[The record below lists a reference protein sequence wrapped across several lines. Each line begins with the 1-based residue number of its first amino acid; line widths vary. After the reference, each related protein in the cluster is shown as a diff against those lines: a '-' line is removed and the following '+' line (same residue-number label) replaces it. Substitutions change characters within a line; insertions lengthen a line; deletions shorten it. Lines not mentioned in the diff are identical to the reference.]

1 MLRKKDCC
9 GCGDWKSQIREL
21 WMKYQSVV
29 KGIKAGSDT
38 VYPDGDG
45 IADIDGAIE
54 NEVARQISAESLVTE
69 SDLSEAIADFTTVD
83 QLDTGLATV
92 AAAKQDKLVNQVN
105 IKSINGV
112 SMLGSGD
119 VPIITTWD
127 DVRNKPQFADVATSG
142 SYDDLTD
149 KPTIP
154 AAQVNADWNAAS
166 GVAQILNKPT
176 LAAVA
181 TSGDYDDLENKPTI
195 PAAQVNS
202 DWNASSGVAQI
213 LNKPTLAT
221 VATTG
226 DYDDLTDKPTIP
238 SGADL
243 VPSTSGVTDGYVL
256 TNDNGTPAWKAG
268 GGGGGGGITAHS
280 YATWGALATDVIAH
294 PQGILV
300 NNIEPNRYM
309 KLLGVKAIETASIS
323 IRVSYETAY
332 IQGKAD
338 QGIQTS
344 STATN
349 LSCGFTGVQFNFDN
363 NTLSEWTATINYA
376 ITNVRYFY

>member
-9 GCGDWKSQIREL
+9 GCGDWKSQIKEL

-54 NEVARQISAESLVTE
+54 NEVARQISAESLVTQ
-69 SDLSEAIADFTTVD
+69 SDLSDAIADFATVD
-83 QLDTGLATV
+83 QLDTGLATI
-92 AAAKQDKLVNQVN
+92 AAAKQDKLVNQLN

-119 VPIITTWD
+119 MQVSADSVAWD
-127 DVRNKPQFADVATSG
+127 NVTDKPDFAEVATSG

-154 AAQVNADWNAAS
+154 AAQVNADWDAAS
-166 GVAQILNKPT
+166 GVAQILNKP
-176 LAAVA
+176 
-181 TSGDYDDLENKPTI
+181 N
-195 PAAQVNS
+195 
-202 DWNASSGVAQI
+202 
-213 LNKPTLAT
+213 LAT

-243 VPSTSGVTDGYVL
+243 VPSTSGITDGYVL

-268 GGGGGGGITAHS
+268 GSGGNGITAHTYANIKDIRTAVLEHPEAIVQYRNNRLGWVSGINVAASSVNFAVVYFTSNAYYYGTTSLNQYS
-280 YATWGALATDVIAH
+280 Y
-294 PQGILV
+294 
-300 NNIEPNRYM
+300 
-309 KLLGVKAIETASIS
+309 SS
-323 IRVSYETAY
+323 
-332 IQGKAD
+332 
-338 QGIQTS
+338 QTM
-344 STATN
+344 TLN
-349 LSCGFTGVQFNFDN
+349 GVQFD
-363 NTLSEWTATINYA
+363 TTTGTISAVTMTEYLYA
-376 ITNVRYFY
+376 SYFTVFY